1 VSFSASNQIRINVK
15 QIGRVGEI
23 LDTLISAGATDA
35 DSVQFLHSNLSQ
47 LLDQARQAAM
57 ADAKRKAELY
67 ATAAGLTLGSVAWI
81 SEQPLFAPAPMIEA
95 NTFAAARS
103 AVPISPGE
111 DILRTQ
117 ITVGFEVAH

>member
-1 VSFSASNQIRINVK
+1 VGFSASNQIRINVA

-23 LDTLISAGATDA
+23 LDALISAGASEA
-35 DSVQFLHSNLSQ
+35 DSVRFLHSNLSQ
-47 LLDQARQAAM
+47 LLDQARQAAF

-67 ATAAGLTLGSVAWI
+67 ASAAGLSLGAVAWI
-81 SEQPLFAPAPMIEA
+81 SEEPFFAPTPMIQA
-95 NTFAAARS
+95 NSFAVAR

-111 DILRTQ
+111 DTLRTQ